1 MQLVRPRWDED
12 AVLEYENYLLSL
24 SKGEEKGEW
33 ERRIVNTALPCIAV
47 PSEEVRRIAAEI
59 SKGDYKSF
67 LAIAPYNNY
76 SEVAVIANIISRIK
90 DYDEFVTALD
100 RYGKAADC
108 WASVDTLKFNGKRF
122 GEKLFRL
129 GDDYIHRPLTF
140 ERRIGLRIM
149 FSFIDAE
156 HIDYI
161 FKTAEELVGEK
172 EYYVNMCLAW
182 LLAECVVKRRD
193 DAVAFLRR
201 AEISDFVLSKTV
213 SKCRDSFRV
222 SNEDKDMLK
231 KLLKYKLCRE

>member
-1 MQLVRPRWDED
+1 MQLNRSHWDEKD
-12 AVLEYENYLLSL
+12 VVEYEKYLFSL
-24 SKGEEKGEW
+24 SKGVEKGEW
-33 ERRIVNTALPCIAV
+33 EKRIVNTSLPCIAV
-47 PSEEVRRIAAEI
+47 PSEDVRRISAEI
-59 SKGDYKSF
+59 YKGDYRSF
-67 LAIAPYNNY
+67 LA
-76 SEVAVIANIISRIK
+76 VVGNIISKIK
-90 DYDEFVTALD
+90 DFGEFSAELEP
-100 RYGKAADC
+100 YGKAADC
-108 WASVDTLKFNGKRF
+108 WASADTLKFNGKRF

-149 FSFIDAE
+149 FSFIDAD

-193 DAVAFLRR
+193 DAVAFLER

-222 SNEDKDMLK
+222 SDEDKDMLK